1 MPNVYNSQSRTVRA
15 VVRLIIRNIVHV
27 IAVASI
33 VEVVHDHREGE
44 GVAEEGV
51 VGWNRTEHIFRL
63 ARLV

>member
-15 VVRLIIRNIVHV
+15 VVRRLIIRYTVQV

-33 VEVVHDHREGE
+33 VEVGNDHREGE

-51 VGWNRTEHIFRL
+51 VGWNWTEHT
-63 ARLV
+63 